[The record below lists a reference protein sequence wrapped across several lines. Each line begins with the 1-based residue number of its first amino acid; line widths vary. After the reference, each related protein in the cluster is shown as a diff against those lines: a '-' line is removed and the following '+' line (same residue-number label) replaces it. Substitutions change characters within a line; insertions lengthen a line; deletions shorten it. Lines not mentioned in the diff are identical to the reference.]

1 MLKVNSMEMM
11 LWNAILTVLFGVL
24 AYIMKEKFE
33 ELNRLGILLNRTRE
47 EIARDHITRS
57 EFRADV
63 QQLLDRFDRIEKK
76 LDRIAAKS
84 PSED

>member
-1 MLKVNSMEMM
+1 
-11 LWNAILTVLFGVL
+11 
-24 AYIMKEKFE
+24 MKEKFE

-47 EIARDHITRS
+47 EIARDHMTRS

-76 LDRIAAKS
+76 LDRMAAK
-84 PSED
+84 PANED